1 MKTFEHDVH
10 LYLLIDLLWR
20 YMYTRQLSSLYLEL
34 FIGSFFVI
42 NVRFFDWLIKNI
54 SVKLLLSKTYSLF
67 YILFI
72 CNFCMSPLSK
82 TILTL
87 LLFKVLFFKWFVEQ
101 NCFISIVHCYY
112 DLIFFT
118 TFAMSWWQHFIFA
131 LDRAV
136 ICINVF
142 QCVYHVDLLI
152 NVVCELVFDFL
163 KE

>member
-42 NVRFFDWLIKNI
+42 NVGFFDWLIKNI
-54 SVKLLLSKTYSLF
+54 SVKLLLSKNYSLF

-72 CNFCMSPLSK
+72 CNFCMTPLSK

>member
-10 LYLLIDLLWR
+10 LYLLINILWR

-42 NVRFFDWLIKNI
+42 NVGFFDWLIKNI

-142 QCVYHVDLLI
+142 QCVYHVVSI
-152 NVVCELVFDFL
+152 Y
-163 KE
+163 

>member
-10 LYLLIDLLWR
+10 LYLLINILWR

-42 NVRFFDWLIKNI
+42 NVGFFDWLIKNI

-101 NCFISIVHCYY
+101 NCFISIIHCYY

-142 QCVYHVDLLI
+142 QCVYHVVSI
-152 NVVCELVFDFL
+152 Y
-163 KE
+163 

>member
-10 LYLLIDLLWR
+10 LYLLIDILWR
-20 YMYTRQLSSLYLEL
+20 YMYTRQLSSLYREL

-42 NVRFFDWLIKNI
+42 NVGFFDWLIKNI
-54 SVKLLLSKTYSLF
+54 SVKLLLSKTYSLY

-72 CNFCMSPLSK
+72 CNVCMTPLSK

-101 NCFISIVHCYY
+101 NCFISIAHCYY

-131 LDRAV
+131 LDQAV

-152 NVVCELVFDFL
+152 NVVCELVFDFS

>member
-1 MKTFEHDVH
+1 MEIYVYQAIIISVSWAFH
-10 LYLLIDLLWR
+10 W
-20 YMYTRQLSSLYLEL
+20 
-34 FIGSFFVI
+34 FFFVI
-42 NVRFFDWLIKNI
+42 IVGFFDWLIKNI

-72 CNFCMSPLSK
+72 CNFCMTPLSK

-152 NVVCELVFDFL
+152 NVVCELVFDFS

>member
-10 LYLLIDLLWR
+10 LYLLINILWR

-142 QCVYHVDLLI
+142 QCVYHVVSI
-152 NVVCELVFDFL
+152 Y
-163 KE
+163 